1 MNQNDPFLPLTRR
14 RRLATHRDRL
24 LTVLRRTLSPPA
36 AAPRREGPPNLLLLA
51 VDTLRADHVGIDGN
65 GRSLTPALDVLARDG
80 LRFADANAPAP
91 WTLPSFASALTGVMP
106 SLHGAGMSG
115 GPRNL
120 AQQAPARLRDGAPTL
135 AGHLADCGYRTG
147 AIFSNPFVGFGL
159 AESFQERLYRNHA
172 APDLAALALD
182 WIRRRAD
189 RPFCAFVLFN
199 DVHEPTMP
207 PRRLCAPLLE
217 AAGAGSYG
225 DAQLRALARWG
236 DESVGVPHLG
246 RAALPL
252 DARAALALAAK
263 KALYAASVRH
273 VDESLGTILD
283 RLEDW
288 GLATNTLVMVWSDHG
303 EEFLEH
309 AAFARRWDHDP
320 RDLRAIGHGHT
331 QFQEL
336 LHVPWLARG
345 PGVPSGVIARRPVS
359 LCDLAPTAAAWL
371 GQPPLPTPA
380 RAPASLIGR
389 AQPHDDATPAAPDRV
404 LLAEDLAYGPD
415 LVGVKRGPWKLVA
428 RRRPREALA
437 LFHLGDDPLELR
449 DLSAEQP
456 QRLQELLDA
465 VSVWDR
471 AGDHDDGGDRG
482 EPETAGDWEHLDDR
496 VRRQLRELG
505 YA

>member
-1 MNQNDPFLPLTRR
+1 MSQNDPFLPMTRR
-14 RRLATHRDRL
+14 RRLSAHRDRL
-24 LTVLRRTLSPPA
+24 AARLRRAVSSPA

-51 VDTLRADHVGIDGN
+51 VDTLRADHAGAAAATGP
-65 GRSLTPALDVLARDG
+65 LTPALDSMARDG
-80 LRFADANAPAP
+80 LRFADASAPAP
-91 WTLPSFASALTGVMP
+91 WTLPSFAGALTGTMP
-106 SLHGAGMSG
+106 CLHGAGMG
-115 GPRNL
+115 GAVRNM
-120 AQQAPARLRDGAPTL
+120 ARQAPSRLREGAATL
-135 AGHLADCGYRTG
+135 AGHLAAHGYRTG

-159 AESFQERLYRNHA
+159 AESFQERIYRNHA
-172 APDLAALALD
+172 APDVADLALD

-217 AAGAGSYG
+217 AAGAGGYG

-236 DESVGVPHLG
+236 DARAGVPHLG
-246 RAALPL
+246 RVSLPP
-252 DARAALALAAK
+252 DGPAALALAAK

-273 VDESLGTILD
+273 VDESLATILA

-288 GLATNTLVMVWSDHG
+288 GLATNTLVMIWSDHG

-309 AAFARRWDHDP
+309 AVDALRWDHDP

-345 PGVPSGVIARRPVS
+345 PGVPAGAVVRRPVS
-359 LCDLAPTAAAWL
+359 LIDLAPTAAAWL
-371 GQPPLPTPA
+371 GQPPLPLPA
-380 RAPASLIGR
+380 HAPAALLGL
-389 AQPHDDATPAAPDRV
+389 AQSPDDAAAPAAGRI
-404 LLAEDLAYGPD
+404 LLAEDIAYGPD
-415 LVGVKRGPWKLVA
+415 LVAVRAGPWKLIA
-428 RRRPREALA
+428 RRRPLAALA
-437 LFHLGDDPLELR
+437 LYHLGDDPRETRDLR
-449 DLSAEQP
+449 DAQP

-465 VSVWDR
+465 AAVWDR
-471 AGDHDDGGDRG
+471 AGHGRDGDDRG
-482 EPETAGDWEHLDDR
+482 EPDLSGDWEQLDDR